1 MKGRKTMSDT
11 SRKVFHVD
19 FTAMEKDMW
28 QLNGGTANALA
39 RQEQENEIFIF
50 LKEEVGKIFDE
61 FFSKYFG
68 EEALRLFKVVTSIDI
83 FAKFINKESGGSLGH
98 IFYMQIFDTSNVCR
112 CLDIVLPD
120 EELEKLD
127 AGIRLLVGKEAIFY

>member
-1 MKGRKTMSDT
+1 MSSI
-11 SRKVFHVD
+11 SRKVFSIS
-19 FTAMEKDMW
+19 FASMEEDMW

-50 LKEEVGKIFDE
+50 LKEKVGKIFDE

-68 EEALRLFKVVTSIDI
+68 EEALKLFKVVTSIDI

-98 IFYMQIFDTSNVCR
+98 IFYMQIFDTMNVCR
-112 CLDIVLPD
+112 CIDIVLPD

-127 AGIRLLVGKEAIFY
+127 ASIRLLVGKEAVTY